1 MDRVLDHLRQHA
13 LAVVALVC
21 SLLSLAGASYAALRL
36 PARSVGP
43 RQLRNHSITPV
54 KLDPRA
60 IGGSVRAWAKVD
72 AQGRVISSS
81 GRVRVQH
88 PPTSSDYIF
97 RWQHKFSVR
106 CIALATVAPNE
117 PGGSADAE
125 IPARGTA
132 RVEAVSPQGQVGQQ
146 AAQSVSVAVIC

>member
-1 MDRVLDHLRQHA
+1 MARVLDHLRQHA
-13 LAVVALVC
+13 LAAVALVC

-36 PARSVGP
+36 PARSVGA

-60 IGGSVRAWAKVD
+60 IGGSVRAWAKVN

-106 CIALATVAPNE
+106 CIALATVSTDGPD
-117 PGGSADAE
+117 GFAE
-125 IPARGTA
+125 AETFGNVGAKVRTFDG
-132 RVEAVSPQGQVGQQ
+132 QGRL
-146 AAQSVSVAVIC
+146 AIRRVSVGVIC